1 MKSLKNLP
9 KIAFAAAFLVF
20 FSGAAA
26 ENMQIVFPKN
36 ANIGDTIEI
45 KYVFHSSENFAD
57 GFFSDKDSGKDSE
70 NGKSSVE
77 KSADRNENSEIGKNT
92 KIYKTANSENGNKST
107 QNNENAV
114 SKNLQNE
121 NAKNFVPNSKSI
133 KIELRA
139 DSEFFKSHENDF
151 AVKEI
156 FLEKINSDYTL
167 SLKVVPWKTGYL
179 IIPPFDLLSLLH
191 EAKNSQVKKNSR
203 NFMINLKPIPINS
216 LAEKNAISD
225 FRPQAAPKTIP
236 GTLIFL
242 AVRIGIY
249 IFLIFAAIFAIL
261 KIPATAKIIENFAY
275 LFSLRKNSRKTAKK
289 LKNLL
294 SSSQKI
300 KNDKDFAQNLQN
312 ILREFLKKR
321 FSRDFSSVSTNA
333 IYQEFENLLGGEL
346 SEFQDEA
353 VENLIEV
360 FFRTDFIRYSPNSA
374 FQDGEREKIILKSL
388 EMLSLFDTNENEIEN
403 EKNKNEKC
411 GSKNSKKG
419 NEL

>member
-1 MKSLKNLP
+1 MKNLKNLP
-9 KIAFAAAFLVF
+9 KIAFASAFLAF
-20 FSGAAA
+20 FSSAAA

-57 GFFSDKDSGKDSE
+57 DFFSDKNRKNFSKD
-70 NGKSSVE
+70 
-77 KSADRNENSEIGKNT
+77 ENSENDKNSKNENT
-92 KIYKTANSENGNKST
+92 PSSENLD
-107 QNNENAV
+107 
-114 SKNLQNE
+114 SKNGQNE
-121 NAKNFVPNSKSI
+121 NAKNFVSNSKSL

-156 FLEKINSDYTL
+156 FLEKTNSDYTL

-191 EAKNSQVKKNSR
+191 EAKNSQTKKKSR
-203 NFMINLKPIPINS
+203 NFMITLKPIPINS
-216 LAEKNAISD
+216 LAEKNAVSD
-225 FRPQAAPKTIP
+225 FRPQAAPKTLP

-261 KIPATAKIIENFAY
+261 KIPATAKIIWNFAY

-294 SSSQKI
+294 SSSEKI
-300 KNDKDFAQNLQN
+300 KHDKDFAQNLQN
-312 ILREFLKKR
+312 ILRDFLKKR
-321 FSRDFSSVSTNA
+321 FSRNFSSVSTNA

-346 SEFQDEA
+346 SEFQDAA

-360 FFRTDFIRYSPNSA
+360 FFRTDFIRYSPNAA

-388 EMLSLFDTNENEIEN
+388 EMLSLFDTNENEIET

-411 GSKNSKKG
+411 GSKNSKRG

>member
-26 ENMQIVFPKN
+26 EIMQIVFPKN

-57 GFFSDKDSGKDSE
+57 GFFSDK
-70 NGKSSVE
+70 
-77 KSADRNENSEIGKNT
+77 NE
-92 KIYKTANSENGNKST
+92 NSENGNS
-107 QNNENAV
+107 ENG
-114 SKNLQNE
+114 KNTKNDKNTPSNE

-388 EMLSLFDTNENEIEN
+388 EMLSLFDTNENETEN

-411 GSKNSKKG
+411 GSKNLKRG
-419 NEL
+419 IEL

>member
-1 MKSLKNLP
+1 MKNLKNLP
-9 KIAFAAAFLVF
+9 KIAFASAFLAF
-20 FSGAAA
+20 FSSAAA

-57 GFFSDKDSGKDSE
+57 DFFSDKNRKNFSKD
-70 NGKSSVE
+70 
-77 KSADRNENSEIGKNT
+77 ENSENDKNSKNENT
-92 KIYKTANSENGNKST
+92 PSSENLD
-107 QNNENAV
+107 
-114 SKNLQNE
+114 SKNGQNE
-121 NAKNFVPNSKSI
+121 NAKNFVSNSKSL

-156 FLEKINSDYTL
+156 FLEKTNSDYTL

-191 EAKNSQVKKNSR
+191 EAKNSQTKKKSR
-203 NFMINLKPIPINS
+203 NFMITLKPIPINS
-216 LAEKNAISD
+216 LAEKNAVSD
-225 FRPQAAPKTIP
+225 FRPQAAPKTLP

-261 KIPATAKIIENFAY
+261 KIPATAKIIGNFAY

-294 SSSQKI
+294 SSSEKI
-300 KNDKDFAQNLQN
+300 KHDKDFAQNLQN
-312 ILREFLKKR
+312 ILRDFLKKR
-321 FSRDFSSVSTNA
+321 FSRNFSSVSTNA

-346 SEFQDEA
+346 SEFQDAA

-360 FFRTDFIRYSPNSA
+360 FFRTDFIRYSPNAA

-388 EMLSLFDTNENEIEN
+388 EMLSLFDTNENEIET

-411 GSKNSKKG
+411 GSKNSKRG

>member
-1 MKSLKNLP
+1 MKNLKNLP
-9 KIAFAAAFLVF
+9 KIAFASAFLAF

-57 GFFSDKDSGKDSE
+57 DFFSDKNGRNFSKD
-70 NGKSSVE
+70 K
-77 KSADRNENSEIGKNT
+77 NSEIGKNT
-92 KIYKTANSENGNKST
+92 PS
-107 QNNENAV
+107 NENED

-121 NAKNFVPNSKSI
+121 NTKNFVSNSKSL
-133 KIELRA
+133 KIELRT

-151 AVKEI
+151 AAKEI

-191 EAKNSQVKKNSR
+191 ETKNSQVKKNLR

-216 LAEKNAISD
+216 LAEKNAVSD
-225 FRPQAAPKTIP
+225 FRPQAAPKTLP

-275 LFSLRKNSRKTAKK
+275 LLSLKRNSRKTAKK

-294 SSSQKI
+294 ASSQKI

-312 ILREFLKKR
+312 ILRDFLKKR

-346 SEFQDEA
+346 AEFQNEA
-353 VENLIEV
+353 VEKLIEV
-360 FFRTDFIRYSPNSA
+360 FFRLDFIRYSPNAA

-388 EMLSLFDTNENEIEN
+388 EILTLFDTNENETKN
-403 EKNKNEKC
+403 EKNKNEKR
-411 GSKNSKKG
+411 GSKNSKRG

>member
-1 MKSLKNLP
+1 MKNLKNLP

-403 EKNKNEKC
+403 EKNKNEKR

>member
-1 MKSLKNLP
+1 MKNLKNLP

-57 GFFSDKDSGKDSE
+57 GFFSDKDSEKDSK

-77 KSADRNENSEIGKNT
+77 KSADKNENSETDKNT
-92 KIYKTANSENGNKST
+92 KNAKTANSENGNKST
-107 QNNENAV
+107 QNNENTD
-114 SKNLQNE
+114 SK
-121 NAKNFVPNSKSI
+121 NAKNFVSNSKSL

-151 AVKEI
+151 TVKEI

-203 NFMINLKPIPINS
+203 NFMISLKPIPINS

-225 FRPQAAPKTIP
+225 FRPQAAPKMLP

-403 EKNKNEKC
+403 EESKNEKR
-411 GSKNSKKG
+411 GSKNSKRG